1 MDAERIRQSW
11 SRVAANGDQVADRF
25 YAWLFVAHP
34 ELRDM
39 FPLSMA
45 GQRDKLV
52 SALGHIVSNADRADV
67 LVPFARALG
76 RDHRRFGVVTE
87 HYAQVGEALLATL
100 AYFEGDAWT
109 AELSGGWL
117 AAYDLVAATMT
128 AAAEEAGR
136 CQPAWWDGEITAH
149 ERRGPDLAVFTVRP
163 NVRLDYRCGQSV
175 AVESHLRP
183 RVWRYLS
190 PANAPR
196 QDGTLD
202 FHVRAVAGGILSPAL
217 VYSLRV
223 GDVLRIGAPLGE
235 RLLVSHTDNR
245 DLLLLSGGTGLA
257 PLKALVEE
265 AAAGTGTGA
274 PARRVELVV
283 GGRTR
288 TDLYDLAAL
297 QEMEGRH
304 PWLTVVPAVS
314 EESAYLMPAGDAV
327 DVALRR
333 EVVTGRI
340 VHVCGSREMVAG
352 TIRKLTEAGVPA
364 ADIHYEDFDNHHYV
378 PSEAP
383 AEAKAAR
390 EVSVR

>member
-1 MDAERIRQSW
+1 MDAGRLRPSW
-11 SRVAANGDQVADRF
+11 SRVAANGEQVANHF

-34 ELRDM
+34 ELREM

-52 SALGHIVSNADRADV
+52 AALGHIVSNADQADV
-67 LVPFARALG
+67 LVPFVRALG
-76 RDHRRFGVVTE
+76 RDHRRFGVVTG
-87 HYAQVGEALLATL
+87 HYGQIGEALLATL

-109 AELSGGWL
+109 AQLSADWL

-128 AAAEEAGR
+128 AAAEEAER
-136 CQPAWWDGEITAH
+136 YQPAWWDGEVTAH
-149 ERRGPDLAVFTVRP
+149 ERRCPDLAVFTIRP
-163 NVRLDYRCGQSV
+163 NVRLDYQCGQSV

-202 FHVRAVAGGILSPAL
+202 FHVRAVAGGLLSPAL

-223 GDVLRIGAPLGE
+223 GDVLHVGAPLGE
-235 RLLVSHTDNR
+235 RLLLDHTGTR
-245 DLLLLSGGTGLA
+245 DLLLISGGTGLA

-265 AAAGTGTGA
+265 VARYAGMGAA
-274 PARRVELVV
+274 PRRVELVV
-283 GGRTR
+283 GARVG

-297 QEMEGRH
+297 QEMERRC

-333 EVVTGRI
+333 EAATGRI

-352 TIRKLTEAGVPA
+352 TIQRLMEAGVPA

-378 PSEAP
+378 PSQPPTEAN
-383 AEAKAAR
+383 AAR
-390 EVSVR
+390 EVSA